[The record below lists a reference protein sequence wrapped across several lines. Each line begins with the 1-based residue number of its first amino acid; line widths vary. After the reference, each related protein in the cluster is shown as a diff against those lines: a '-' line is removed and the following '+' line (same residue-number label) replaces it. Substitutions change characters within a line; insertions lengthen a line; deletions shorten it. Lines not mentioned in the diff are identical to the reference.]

1 MKDLNYFSKIF
12 VATKPVDF
20 RKQVAGLAQLVEGF
34 LQLNPMTDRYLFV
47 FTNKRARAVKILYW
61 DKTGF
66 ALWSK
71 KLEKNKFHWKKSIVD
86 KTYTLNNR
94 ELKWLLEGI
103 DLNKI
108 KPHDSVNFTKTS

>member
-1 MKDLNYFSKIF
+1 MKDINFFSKIY
-12 VATKPVDF
+12 VATEPVDF
-20 RKQVAGLAQLVEGF
+20 RKQATGLAQLVEGF
-34 LQLNPMTDRYLFV
+34 LEMQPMVDKSLFV
-47 FTNKRARAVKILYW
+47 FTNKRAKAVKLLYW

-71 KLEKNKFHWKKSIVD
+71 KLEQEKFRWKKHQSG
-86 KTYTLNNR
+86 KTYPLSSR

-108 KPHDSVNFTKTS
+108 KTHDSVNFTKTG